1 MDTKQVQY
9 IEEDEI
15 DLRELFKTIVKRKY
29 LIIFITLISTLLTGV
44 YVFTI
49 KPTYEVK
56 AVIKIAHIE
65 NNPIEASEVIIERI
79 KAVYVNNISDDE
91 TTIVSNVSNGKKAQ
105 DFLSLATQGLSN
117 KEAEAKLNE
126 VISFIQDNSKATI
139 KQYITKNNNEIKRIE
154 REIKQKEDSLLAKI
168 DNKIALLKKQDIKKI
183 DNKIALLK
191 KQDIKKID
199 DKIALFKKQYINSI
213 ESKITIS
220 EKSVKEYTNSI
231 KNIQDNLEE
240 KNKDISFS
248 AMLVMQLTSYQ
259 NMLFNLQTNITD
271 LNLQKDKILNEDIP
285 NLERNKEKIL
295 SEDIPNLERNKEK
308 INQVSIKNLEQQ
320 KENITFIDIPN
331 LKDQIAT
338 LIYNQTK
345 NNIDNAKVIGKI
357 SISNYPIK
365 PKKKLIV
372 VVAFIT
378 GLILSIFLVFFMEF
392 ISKNKE
398 DA

>member
-199 DKIALFKKQYINSI
+199 NKIALLKKQDIKKIDDKIALFKKQYIKSI

-220 EKSVKEYTNSI
+220 EKAVKEYTNSI
-231 KNIQDNLEE
+231 KNSQDNLEE

-259 NMLFNLQTNITD
+259 NMLFNLQTNITVRTHP
-271 LNLQKDKILNEDIP
+271 IWP
-285 NLERNKEKIL
+285 PRAFIL
-295 SEDIPNLERNKEK
+295 SQLTHQHLAR
-308 INQVSIKNLEQQ
+308 LR
-320 KENITFIDIPN
+320 IDY
-331 LKDQIAT
+331 LASQES
-338 LIYNQTK
+338 
-345 NNIDNAKVIGKI
+345 VMRG
-357 SISNYPIK
+357 
-365 PKKKLIV
+365 
-372 VVAFIT
+372 
-378 GLILSIFLVFFMEF
+378 
-392 ISKNKE
+392 
-398 DA
+398 

>member
-183 DNKIALLK
+183 D
-191 KQDIKKID
+191 

-259 NMLFNLQTNITD
+259 NMLFNLQTNITVRTHP
-271 LNLQKDKILNEDIP
+271 IWP
-285 NLERNKEKIL
+285 PRAFIL
-295 SEDIPNLERNKEK
+295 SQLTHQHLAR
-308 INQVSIKNLEQQ
+308 LR
-320 KENITFIDIPN
+320 IDY
-331 LKDQIAT
+331 LASQES
-338 LIYNQTK
+338 
-345 NNIDNAKVIGKI
+345 VMRG
-357 SISNYPIK
+357 
-365 PKKKLIV
+365 
-372 VVAFIT
+372 
-378 GLILSIFLVFFMEF
+378 
-392 ISKNKE
+392 
-398 DA
+398 

>member
-183 DNKIALLK
+183 D
-191 KQDIKKID
+191 

-259 NMLFNLQTNITD
+259 NMLFNLQTNIT
-271 LNLQKDKILNEDIP
+271 
-285 NLERNKEKIL
+285 
-295 SEDIPNLERNKEK
+295 
-308 INQVSIKNLEQQ
+308 
-320 KENITFIDIPN
+320 
-331 LKDQIAT
+331 
-338 LIYNQTK
+338 
-345 NNIDNAKVIGKI
+345 
-357 SISNYPIK
+357 
-365 PKKKLIV
+365 
-372 VVAFIT
+372 
-378 GLILSIFLVFFMEF
+378 
-392 ISKNKE
+392 
-398 DA
+398 

>member
-154 REIKQKEDSLLAKI
+154 REIKQKEDSLLA
-168 DNKIALLKKQDIKKI
+168 KI